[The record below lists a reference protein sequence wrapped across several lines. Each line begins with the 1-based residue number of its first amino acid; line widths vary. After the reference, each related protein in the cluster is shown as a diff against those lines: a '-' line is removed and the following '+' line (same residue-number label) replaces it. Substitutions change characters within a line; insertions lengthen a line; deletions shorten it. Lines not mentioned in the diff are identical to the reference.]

1 MRLSRALEEK
11 EDVRKQWGGSMGVLH
26 FAKVRGIGVVD
37 EQERL
42 GCRPYT
48 SEWRGLPTDPR
59 PGVSQ
64 AGTEEKFHLFFS

>member
-1 MRLSRALEEK
+1 
-11 EDVRKQWGGSMGVLH
+11 MGVLH
-26 FAKVRGIGVVD
+26 FAKVKGIGVVD

-64 AGTEEKFHLFFS
+64 AGAEEKLHLFFS